1 MNNKIINSKKIKHLE
16 AEKIIIPDH
25 PWYYKGTIFKEAD
38 SIPGWIVKWLRKSF
52 LKYNRKKIKSLK
64 IFIDRSESEY
74 SHCKLTNNEEIKKLL
89 SKKGFRIVKTGTLDF
104 LKQVELFNSAKFVI
118 GPHGAAFANLVFC
131 KPKTNIIE
139 IKPKKQPNNYKKIS
153 ILNDLNYAQINL
165 RISKPKYLNEGDMY
179 INPKKLLKVINIL
192 DRKK

>member
-1 MNNKIINSKKIKHLE
+1 MFNN
-16 AEKIIIPDH
+16 
-25 PWYYKGTIFKEAD
+25 
-38 SIPGWIVKWLRKSF
+38 
-52 LKYNRKKIKSLK
+52 
-64 IFIDRSESEY
+64 
-74 SHCKLTNNEEIKKLL
+74 
-89 SKKGFRIVKTGTLDF
+89 
-104 LKQVELFNSAKFVI
+104 AKFII

-165 RISKPKYLNEGDMY
+165 RISRPKYLNEGDMY